1 MRTIQLQVKD
11 DYVKNVVGVL
21 KNLKDVMIESIEVQ
35 KDKNL
40 EYDPYFYERRE
51 ELHQLRD
58 EIKSAK
64 MEMISEED
72 FEKEMDEFEKE
83 LILKY
88 AN

>member
-11 DYVKNVVGVL
+11 DYVNNVVGVL
-21 KNLKDVMIESIEVQ
+21 KNLKDVMIVSIEIQ

-40 EYDPYFYERRE
+40 ELDPYFYERRE

-58 EIKSAK
+58 DIQSGKI
-64 MEMISEED
+64 EMISEED
-72 FEKEMDEFEKE
+72 FEEEMEAFEKE